1 MRQSGGFSVPYGF
14 GGDASGGYGFGGETG
29 GGVSEFG
36 GFFFKT
42 RAKSIDIV
50 SEGVYYSGIIDEK
63 APETVPFAL
72 DGDRTSAADVFM
84 RETRGEFCM
93 RGREMKWRYL
103 EQLFSFQI

>member
-1 MRQSGGFSVPYGF
+1 MRESDEVGRTAERAVGQDIVREK
-14 GGDASGGYGFGGETG
+14 ETG

>member
-1 MRQSGGFSVPYGF
+1 MLYGF

-50 SEGVYYSGIIDEK
+50 SDGVYYSGIIDEK

-84 RETRGEFCM
+84 RETEGEFCM